1 MTIFSWLYPWLLY
14 PTGPPLFRESQR
26 LILRQ
31 RQGSE
36 DAPAGGVEDNAQQLV
51 VALRSWFMVDLCKSS
66 MKGLNDLNGN
76 VPAFFLMVYIY
87 ISSTIYT
94 WEDGKHVGGF
104 LKWGY
109 PYFRKPP
116 FHGFMRL
123 NGG

>member
-76 VPAFFLMVYIY
+76 VPDFLFLMVYIY
-87 ISSTIYT
+87 IYIINYLYLGR
-94 WEDGKHVGGF
+94 WKACGGVPEMGVPLF
-104 LKWGY
+104 
-109 PYFRKPP
+109 
-116 FHGFMRL
+116 
-123 NGG
+123 

>member
-1 MTIFSWLYPWLLY
+1 MTFFSWLYPWLLY

-76 VPAFFLMVYIY
+76 VPDFLFLMVYIY
-87 ISSTIYT
+87 IINYLYLGR
-94 WEDGKHVGGF
+94 WKACGGVPEMGVPLF
-104 LKWGY
+104 
-109 PYFRKPP
+109 
-116 FHGFMRL
+116 
-123 NGG
+123 